1 MVRHTPAVRR
11 ALLATAAVALTLL
24 SGCGATRG
32 AGGTDDATLSL
43 GSPPR
48 AIHAGIYTALARD
61 FDGGEGV
68 RLRIREARGE
78 FTILSAADLAAARE
92 DGVDMVGVMAITQQP
107 LIVLATTRQTL
118 DADRD
123 LVDGTVAALRRGYE
137 EVLKDPELAV
147 ETMVRRVPALDREAL
162 LRDLRRVSPAFTA
175 GVARFGDFDRARLEA
190 FANRRGIDVDAAFLV
205 D

>member
-1 MVRHTPAVRR
+1 MRR
-11 ALLATAAVALTLL
+11 ALLATAVAALTLL

-32 AGGTDDATLSL
+32 SGGTDDATLVL

-68 RLRIREARGE
+68 SLRIREARGD
-78 FTILSAADLAAARE
+78 FTILAAEDLVAARAGG
-92 DGVDMVGVMAITQQP
+92 DDVVGVMAITQEP
-107 LIVLATTRQTL
+107 LVVLAVARETL
-118 DADRD
+118 DEDRD
-123 LVDGTVAALRRGYE
+123 VVDGTVAALRRGYE

-147 ETMVRRVPALDREAL
+147 ETMVRRVRALDRETL

-190 FANRRGIDVDAAFLV
+190 FAKRRGIDVDAAFLLE
-205 D
+205 